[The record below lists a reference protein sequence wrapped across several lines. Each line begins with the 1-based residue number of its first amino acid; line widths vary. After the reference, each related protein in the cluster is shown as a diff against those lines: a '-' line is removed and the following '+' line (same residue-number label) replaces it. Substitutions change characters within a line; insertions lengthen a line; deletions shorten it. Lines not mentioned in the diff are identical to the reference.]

1 MKTKRYLSVLLTLSI
16 LAGLLPTSAL
26 AAVPVP
32 VSGMGNFRRDGSYT
46 SGTFRDVPTD
56 AWYAESVAAVY
67 ELGLMKGSGAGAFSP
82 QGEVTAAEA
91 AAMAARL
98 HRRYTAGADDLTQ
111 GTPWYQVYVDY
122 LQKNGILSGNE
133 FPDGYDAAITRGQMA
148 HLFAAAL
155 PEKELTAINVVSS
168 LPDVSSSTPYSEDIF
183 LLYRAGVLT
192 GNDEQ
197 GTFTPNAPISRS
209 QVAAII
215 ARMALPSLRKTTGA
229 IRPLGVTRQ
238 LVKPQA
244 VGDVEPYGAC
254 WFPSQNKITTDLS
267 KAPALTYSL
276 AFSDKTDFPTSE
288 KLPAGFYAQT
298 LLEWGKDPGLNVDIL
313 HKHGFTGKGAVIAY
327 VDQPIANH
335 EQYGGLNLHYT
346 NNTGMKTSM
355 HGPAVLSLL
364 AGKDIGTA
372 PEAEVYYY
380 AHASWEM
387 DQTTHA
393 KCLYQI
399 IEQNKSLPEG
409 KKITMVG
416 FSDNIDPQEKN
427 ADALQAA
434 VDACEE
440 AGIMVWFCGEYS
452 TSAFLPYSDKNVPQS
467 LVTQQIYNGIPTLV
481 YVPSSGRTGAAIEG
495 GASHIYWGEGGGVSW
510 TMPYVLGLYA
520 IAIEIDP
527 TLTQDQL
534 RQLIVSTAYDNN
546 GMPLVNP
553 VGFVSAVL
561 DRVGR
566 NEEADALRRDVAAR
580 SRYLYA
586 VMDTAAM
593 SQDDLKAV
601 GDYLAAITDATVLVA
616 DASGF
621 SDAKSLYAAL
631 KADTAQ
637 RGGMV
642 AGVQIFGT
650 PDMVPAFQLDYK
662 VRMGNGEV
670 DDGGSFLSD
679 LFYGNFQNNPAR
691 ISDHYNVMEHFEK
704 GWDVE
709 LIPQWPVARLPLSKG
724 EFTEFF
730 HRYKDFVTD
739 TGLERLDLVN
749 FSNPIFAQSTHT
761 DDMGRFLNRMSGE
774 FHLLDTPYRL
784 YGNLDGQYP
793 VPTKVL
799 SGFTRDNLSK
809 ENNAGPMELLINS
822 HGQWNN
828 IDQCVFENGQEKR
841 ISFLNMDT
849 IDGTLASNPYYLD
862 CWTCLNGYGMVGNL
876 TTAALNGQCV
886 GAFTATTI
894 ISNNGVNCED
904 SLSDMTKSNFYYFY
918 YQYLKALHE
927 GQTRSAAFCAA
938 QQAYGESL
946 IKDSA
951 NGVRK
956 GEGNYQFNLYNLLAY
971 HNFGVIE
978 PSAAWAAF
986 DASGYIAQAGQSV
999 PKESQQRPQQGGS
1012 QPGTVT
1018 IKLTDGTPAGES
1030 RAVQTTT
1037 NNMLKEGSFTVHSCA
1052 LQPLDNGCVRY
1063 TLEYTAPKG
1072 LNISVFSPPNGE
1084 LFMQMDNSGT
1094 SGSRDALVFDLKAE
1108 DASQTS
1114 ISISFYQSDDNR
1126 FFVFLPAYQP

>member
-1 MKTKRYLSVLLTLSI
+1 MKTKRYLSVFLTLAI

-26 AAVPVP
+26 AVASVP
-32 VSGMGNFRRDGSYT
+32 VSGMGNLRRDGSYT
-46 SGTFRDVPTD
+46 SGTFRDVPAD

-67 ELGLMKGSGAGAFSP
+67 ELGLMKGSGARAFSP

-98 HRRYTAGADDLTQ
+98 HRRYTVGTDDLTQ

-133 FPDGYDAAITRGQMA
+133 FSDGYDAAITRGQMA
-148 HLFAAAL
+148 HLFAATL

-168 LPDVSSSTPYSEDIF
+168 LPDVSSSTPYSKDIF

-192 GNDEQ
+192 GNDER

-244 VGDVEPYGAC
+244 AGGVEPYGAY
-254 WFPSQNKITTDLS
+254 WRPPQNQVSADLS
-267 KAPALTYSL
+267 KSPALAYSL
-276 AFSDKTDFPTSE
+276 NISDKTQFSGV
-288 KLPAGFYAQT
+288 PAGFDAQV
-298 LLEWGKDPGLNVDIL
+298 LLEWGKDPGLNVDLL

-327 VDQPIANH
+327 IDQAIAGH
-335 EQYGGLNLHYT
+335 EQYKGANVHYT
-346 NNTGMKTSM
+346 NHSGNDQSM
-355 HGPAVLSLL
+355 HGPMVLSLL

-372 PEAEVYYY
+372 PEAEIYYY
-380 AHASWEM
+380 STKSGDTAQLSEAE
-387 DQTTHA
+387 
-393 KCLYQI
+393 CLYQV

-416 FSDNIDPQEKN
+416 FSDNIDPTENYEQEFR
-427 ADALQAA
+427 DATA
-434 VDACEE
+434 ACEE
-440 AGIMVWFCGEYS
+440 AGIMVWFCGEYG
-452 TSAFLPYSDKNVPQS
+452 TAVYLPYSDKNNPQS
-467 LVTQQIYNGIPTLV
+467 IARQQIYNPAVPDLV
-481 YVPSSGRTGAAIEG
+481 CVPSSGRTGAAVMG
-495 GASHIYWGEGGGVSW
+495 GTSYAYWGQSGGMSW

-527 TLTQDQL
+527 TLTQNQL

-566 NEEADALRRDVAAR
+566 NEEADALRRDAATR

-621 SDAKSLYAAL
+621 SDARSLYAAL
-631 KADTAQ
+631 KADAAQ
-637 RGGMV
+637 RGGTV

-679 LFYGNFQNNPAR
+679 LFYGNFQNDPAR

-704 GWDVE
+704 NWNVE

-793 VPTKVL
+793 VTTKVL

-849 IDGTLASNPYYLD
+849 IDGALDSNPYYLD
-862 CWTCLNGYGMVGNL
+862 CWTCLNGYGMAGNL

-886 GAFTATTI
+886 GAFTATTV

-904 SLSDMTKSNFYYFY
+904 SLSDMAKSNFYYFY

-927 GQTRSAAFCAA
+927 GQTRSAAFCTA

-951 NGVRK
+951 NGIRK

-1012 QPGTVT
+1012 QPSAAT
-1018 IKLTDGTPAGES
+1018 IKLTDGIPAGES
-1030 RAVQTTT
+1030 RAVRATT
-1037 NNMLKEGSFTVHSCA
+1037 NNMLKEGNFTVHSCA

-1063 TLEYTAPKG
+1063 TLEYTAPKE
-1072 LNISVFSPPNGE
+1072 LNISVFSPPDGE

-1094 SGSRDALVFDLKAE
+1094 SGSRDTLVFDLKEE
-1108 DASQTS
+1108 DATQTS
-1114 ISISFYQSDDNR
+1114 ITISFYESDDNR